1 MEAGRCEDM
10 DLDTGAVE
18 GIVGGGRGAVEDED
32 REMAQQGVDGLIKS
46 DMIGREG
53 QIVGNANHGDGG
65 VLSSQWVGS

>member
-1 MEAGRCEDM
+1 
-10 DLDTGAVE
+10 
-18 GIVGGGRGAVEDED
+18 
-32 REMAQQGVDGLIKS
+32 MAQQGVDGLIKS